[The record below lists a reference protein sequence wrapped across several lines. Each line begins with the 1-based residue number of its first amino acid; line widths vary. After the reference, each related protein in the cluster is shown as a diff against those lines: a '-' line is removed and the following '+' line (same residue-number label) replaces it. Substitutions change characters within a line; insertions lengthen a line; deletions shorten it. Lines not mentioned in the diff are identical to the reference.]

1 MGNWRRTMKQILNDR
16 RVSGQQSFYSV
27 QKFRS
32 IPSIRKLNRRERL
45 LKRDKEVSCV
55 TSKIARKTGNW
66 RRSVKQLLNCRA
78 ETEQRKCYS
87 VQNCKFTLFIR
98 KLDRREGPLSRDNGD
113 SCVTLKI
120 ARKMGNRRTTA
131 KQLLSFRTGSEQQQI
146 YLIENSTPTLSVWK
160 SNRRERLKLKQ
171 KSQIASL

>member
-1 MGNWRRTMKQILNDR
+1 M
-16 RVSGQQSFYSV
+16 
-27 QKFRS
+27 
-32 IPSIRKLNRRERL
+32 
-45 LKRDKEVSCV
+45 
-55 TSKIARKTGNW
+55 
-66 RRSVKQLLNCRA
+66 KQLLNCRA

-87 VQNCKFTLFIR
+87 VQNCRFTLFIR

-146 YLIENSTPTLSVWK
+146 YLIENSTPTLSVRK

-171 KSQIASL
+171 KSPIASL